1 MSGVLWSVV
10 EDKLDLMEAYWV
22 YLHSSNQGVRANSL
36 ASAVFGRQNRPG
48 RDFLRPATLAVRCLC
63 GRCLRAAGDFVE
75 RVCRFGEIRVRAA
88 NSRAALRT

>member
-36 ASAVFGRQNRPG
+36 ASAVFRTLDGGGGRIMFPSDQNISVYPQG
-48 RDFLRPATLAVRCLC
+48 NLVV
-63 GRCLRAAGDFVE
+63 VE
-75 RVCRFGEIRVRAA
+75 HRIGYI
-88 NSRAALRT
+88 